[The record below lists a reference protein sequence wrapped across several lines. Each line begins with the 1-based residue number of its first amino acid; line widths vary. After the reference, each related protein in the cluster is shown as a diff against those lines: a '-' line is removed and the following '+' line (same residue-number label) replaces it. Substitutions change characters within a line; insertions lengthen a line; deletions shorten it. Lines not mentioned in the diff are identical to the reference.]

1 MKVSSIIVQYEYE
14 GKVPM
19 QDEFYFYK
27 IIMLLLTI
35 KVQQELLLLK
45 SFLFL

>member
-14 GKVPM
+14 GKVSM
-19 QDEFYFYK
+19 QDELYFYR
-27 IIMLLLTI
+27 IIMLLLI